1 MKKSLLLVAFATCAT
16 SAAFA
21 QRAASVNNFS
31 VQNMAVVEAE
41 ECPAQDLYISNGRAA
56 KVQKA
61 EEGTKLKA
69 WYHRPAGSFYLSS
82 YTTEGKA
89 SYSTWYAPYLMMRA
103 LKKSSFLKTKTK
115 NAYDL

>member
-61 EEGTKLKA
+61 EEETKESSVPVELIVAKHRNGATGTIPL
-69 WYHRPAGSFYLSS
+69 RF
-82 YTTEGKA
+82 
-89 SYSTWYAPYLMMRA
+89 
-103 LKKSSFLKTKTK
+103 KKDISKFFSVFDD
-115 NAYDL
+115 NSGERNE

>member
-61 EEGTKLKA
+61 EEENKVKA
-69 WYHRPAGSFYLSS
+69 WYHRPAVHSISPATLPKVKQA
-82 YTTEGKA
+82 T
-89 SYSTWYAPYLMMRA
+89 APGMLP
-103 LKKSSFLKTKTK
+103 T
-115 NAYDL
+115 

>member
-61 EEGTKLKA
+61 EEETKLRVSELFVLPRETRTRLRQISMAMLIVSRQRKRK
-69 WYHRPAGSFYLSS
+69 H
-82 YTTEGKA
+82 T
-89 SYSTWYAPYLMMRA
+89 
-103 LKKSSFLKTKTK
+103 KSLIR
-115 NAYDL
+115 

>member
-61 EEGTKLKA
+61 EEETKLKA

-89 SYSTWYAPYLMMRA
+89 SYSSWYAPYLMMRPYA
-103 LKKSSFLKTKTK
+103 DYDFIGVST
-115 NAYDL
+115 NASEQ